1 MNELR
6 ADISKGICTFLH
18 DRILLLEPY
27 GLMNLWLQ
35 AGGDD
40 IFNAGTVLGYR
51 SDDWETIKKYSGLWR
66 EDGNLSNVEI
76 WHQKLNGIRT
86 IRRKFQ
92 STMLNTRSL
101 WLVTLKRIMKCVSL
115 NGKNI

>member
-40 IFNAGTVLGYR
+40 VLNAGIVLGYR
-51 SDDWETIKKYSGLWR
+51 SDDWVITKRYSRL
-66 EDGNLSNVEI
+66 
-76 WHQKLNGIRT
+76 
-86 IRRKFQ
+86 
-92 STMLNTRSL
+92 
-101 WLVTLKRIMKCVSL
+101 
-115 NGKNI
+115 